1 MRISLAALREFAS
14 TQREHGQFHAAGSKS
29 ELAHSDLADD
39 CVFYRIEEVASMLQV
54 TPRHVHR
61 LKSSAL
67 ACDHFG
73 RSARISLLSLR
84 RYIAD
89 SRTQR
94 PNQIVKGK

>member
-1 MRISLAALREFAS
+1 
-14 TQREHGQFHAAGSKS
+14 
-29 ELAHSDLADD
+29 
-39 CVFYRIEEVASMLQV
+39 MLQV

-84 RYIAD
+84 RSPLYCRQQDTAAKPN
-89 SRTQR
+89 SQR
-94 PNQIVKGK
+94 KIMN